1 MSYRA
6 GRSLL
11 KDTTVPGEVMPST
24 VPGEFMPSACYFKRS
39 PPQKKDINQNM
50 QFLNNVDS
58 RKEIISATEGR

>member
-11 KDTTVPGEVMPST
+11 KNTTVPGEVMPST
-24 VPGEFMPSACYFKRS
+24 VPGEFMSSACYFKRS
-39 PPQKKDINQNM
+39 PPKKDINQNM